1 MPHINELA
9 TEKESKRGAGRP
21 EIDSEAI
28 FNELL
33 SKPESRKQLCNQIAY
48 LVTERK
54 KLLAK
59 QEQYKE
65 DVKATKEVFGLA
77 SSFITKSVDALVKDQ
92 TKKKLTEASLF
103 ADLLQVLREGIEG
116 EGQDQEDDNE
126 WSDTDDETE
135 VDDED

>member
-1 MPHINELA
+1 MTHINELA
-9 TEKESKRGAGRP
+9 TEQESKRGAGRP

-33 SKPESRKQLCNQIAY
+33 SKPESRKQLAQQIGY

-59 QEQYKE
+59 QDQYKA

-77 SSFITKSVDALVKDQ
+77 SSFITKSVDALVKDE

-103 ADLLQVLREGIEG
+103 ADLLQVLQEEIEG
-116 EGQDQEDDNE
+116 DGKDQDEE
-126 WSDTDDETE
+126 WND
-135 VDDED
+135 

>member
-1 MPHINELA
+1 MTHINELA
-9 TEKESKRGAGRP
+9 TEQESKRGAGRP

-33 SKPESRKQLCNQIAY
+33 SKPESRKQLAQQIGY

-59 QEQYKE
+59 QEQYKD

-77 SSFITKSVDALVKDQ
+77 ASFITKSVDALVKDE

-103 ADLLQVLREGIEG
+103 ADLLQVLQEEIEG
-116 EGQDQEDDNE
+116 KDQEQ
-126 WSDTDDETE
+126 DDEWN
-135 VDDED
+135 DQDE

>member
-1 MPHINELA
+1 MTHINELA
-9 TEKESKRGAGRP
+9 TEQESKRGAGRP

-33 SKPESRKQLCNQIAY
+33 SKPESRKQLAQQIGY

-59 QEQYKE
+59 QEQYKD
-65 DVKATKEVFGLA
+65 DVKGTKEVFGLA
-77 SSFITKSVDALVKDQ
+77 ASFITKSVDALVKDE

-103 ADLLQVLREGIEG
+103 ADLLQVLQEEIEG
-116 EGQDQEDDNE
+116 KDQEQ
-126 WSDTDDETE
+126 DDEWN
-135 VDDED
+135 DQDED